1 MRTTTLLL
9 GLLALALPAAP
20 AQGAEDVEA
29 AGDVALRDAAPIV
42 IGSKNFEENRL
53 LAEVFAQL
61 LEARTDLTI
70 DRRFDLAGTQICFEA
85 LKAGSLDLYP
95 EYTGTGW
102 TTILNRDPVGDRAE
116 TLTRVREEFLRRFD
130 LWWLTPLGFE
140 NAYEIAVPEELADQH
155 GLTTISDLVPLAG
168 ELRGGF
174 GYEFTERPDGLPG
187 LRETYGLEFG
197 DIVALQQALKYQ
209 AVREGETDVLD
220 VYTTEGRLLSYNLR
234 VLEDDKG
241 FFPPYEAAALVRGD
255 TLARHPEIGSVLG
268 LLAGSLDEERMRRLN
283 FRLEENK
290 EPAPRVAAD
299 LLAELGLVERAEGAG
314 TADDVDDRGSFLA
327 YLWSRRRA
335 LGGYTVEHLGLSAA
349 ALFLGVLVS
358 VPLGLAL
365 ERRRQIAESVIR
377 SVGITQTVPSL
388 ALLAFMIPL
397 LGIGV
402 WPAIVALWIY
412 SLFPI
417 LRNTYTGVRDAAPE
431 VVQAAQAL
439 GMTPGQVLR
448 WVRLP
453 LALPVILAGVRTA
466 AVLLVGTA
474 TLAAFIGAGGLGEPI
489 ITGLQLAD
497 TRRILSGAIPAALLA
512 LLVDG
517 ALALVEWGLRPRG
530 VDA

>member
-1 MRTTTLLL
+1 MRTRDLLL
-9 GLLALALPAAP
+9 GLLAGLPILTLATAP
-20 AQGAEDVEA
+20 GTA
-29 AGDVALRDAAPIV
+29 AGDGAEPIV

-61 LEARTDLTI
+61 LEARTDLAV
-70 DRRFDLAGTQICFEA
+70 DRRFDLAGTHICFEA

-102 TTILNRDPVGDRAE
+102 TTILGRDPVGDRAE
-116 TLTRVREEFLRRFD
+116 TLARVREAFLRRFD
-130 LWWLTPLGFE
+130 LWWLAPLGFE
-140 NAYEIAVPEELADQH
+140 NAYEIAVPEELAERHD
-155 GLTTISDLVPLAG
+155 LVTISDLVPLAG
-168 ELRGGF
+168 DLRGGF

-187 LRETYGLEFG
+187 LQETYGLELG
-197 DIVALQQALKYQ
+197 DTVALQQALKYQ

-220 VYTTEGRLLSYNLR
+220 VYTTEGRLLRYNLR

-268 LLAGSLDEERMRRLN
+268 LLAGALDEERMRQLN

-290 EPAPRVAAD
+290 EPAERVAAD
-299 LLAELGLVERAEGAG
+299 LLAELGLVESAEATRGADG
-314 TADDVDDRGSFLA
+314 GDRRDSFLG

-335 LGGYTVEHLGLSAA
+335 LAGYTLEHLGLSAA
-349 ALFLGVLVS
+349 ALLLGVLVA

-365 ERRRQIAESVIR
+365 ERRRKIAESVIR
-377 SVGITQTVPSL
+377 TVGVTQTVPSL

-412 SLFPI
+412 SLFPV

-431 VVQAAQAL
+431 VVQAARAL

-517 ALALVEWGLRPRG
+517 FLALVERLLRPRG

>member
-1 MRTTTLLL
+1 MIRRRRAPTRLLL
-9 GLLALALPAAP
+9 AALLLPVAATVP
-20 AQGAEDVEA
+20 AHA
-29 AGDVALRDAAPIV
+29 ADGDADPIV

-61 LEARTDLTI
+61 IEGRTDLTV
-70 DRRFDLAGTQICFEA
+70 DRRLDLAGTQICFEA
-85 LKAGSLDLYP
+85 LKAGSLDIYP

-102 TTILNRDPVGDRAE
+102 ATILGREPIGGRAE
-116 TLTRVREEFLRRFD
+116 TLARVREEFLRRFD
-130 LWWLTPLGFE
+130 LWWMGPLGFE
-140 NAYEIAVPEELADQH
+140 NAYEIAVPEELAERHDLH
-155 GLTTISDLVPLAG
+155 TISDLVPLAG
-168 ELRGGF
+168 DLRGGF

-187 LRETYGLEFG
+187 LRETYGLVFG
-197 DIVALQQALKYQ
+197 DVVALQQALKYE
-209 AVREGETDVLD
+209 AVRTGETEVLD

-234 VLEDDKG
+234 ILEDDKG
-241 FFPPYEAAALVRGD
+241 FFPPYEAAPLVRGD
-255 TLARHPEIGSVLG
+255 TLARHPEIGTVLG
-268 LLAGSLDEERMRRLN
+268 LLAGAFDEERMRHLN
-283 FRLEENK
+283 YRLEENK
-290 EPAPRVAAD
+290 EPAQRVAAD
-299 LLAELGLVERAEGAG
+299 LLAEMGLVGSKDREGDAEIARA
-314 TADDVDDRGSFLA
+314 SFFK
-327 YLWSRRRA
+327 YLWSQRRA

-349 ALFLGVLVS
+349 ALLLGVLVS

-365 ERRRQIAESVIR
+365 ERRRKIAESVIR
-377 SVGITQTVPSL
+377 TVGITQTVPSL

-431 VVQAAQAL
+431 VVQAARAL
-439 GMTPGQVLR
+439 GMTPIQVLR

-497 TRRILSGAIPAALLA
+497 TWRILSGAIPAALLA

-517 ALALVEWGLRPRG
+517 FLALVEWGLRPRG
-530 VDA
+530 VES